1 MAGLFGTDGVRGVA
15 NKDLTVET
23 AFNLGRSAARILSQ
37 DDFTAPFIIGK
48 DTRVSGD
55 MLENALAAGICSSG
69 GNVLKI
75 GVMPTP
81 GIAYITRFL
90 QGTAGVVISASHNPV
105 EDNGIKFFG
114 GDGYKLSDTLEQ
126 KIEKLYYNNVE
137 VSMPTGADVG
147 MIDFFPNAPEKYV
160 EYAVNSVNMNLKGV
174 KVAVDCANG
183 AAFQVSPQAL
193 EALNA
198 EVIKINCS
206 PNGVNINQK
215 CGSTNPEELQ
225 KTVKE
230 TGADVGIA
238 HDGDADRVIMV
249 DEKGEI
255 VDGDKIMTAC
265 ALHMKESGLLK
276 NNTLVVT
283 IMSNMGLHI
292 ALKEKG
298 INVIE
303 TKVGDR
309 YVLEKMLQT
318 GAVLGGEQSG
328 HIIFLNHNTTGDG
341 LITALKVLE
350 LMAKKEKTLS
360 DIVACMEKMPQ
371 ILKNVKVY
379 DKASAVENPLFKDAL
394 EKAEKE
400 LGEKGRILVRP
411 SGTESLVRIMM
422 EGPDEEKLHSIAER
436 LSEKLL

>member
-1 MAGLFGTDGVRGVA
+1 MAGMFGTDGVRGVA
-15 NKDLTVET
+15 NEELTGEM
-23 AFNLGRSAARILSQ
+23 AFNLGKAAASILSQ
-37 DDFTAPFIIGK
+37 NDFTAPIIIGK
-48 DTRVSGD
+48 DTRISGD
-55 MLENALAAGICSSG
+55 MLENALAAGICSAG

-90 QGTAGVVISASHNPV
+90 KGTAGAVISASHNPI

-114 GDGYKLSDTLEQ
+114 RDGFKLSDTLEE
-126 KIEKLYYNNVE
+126 KIEELYYKNAE
-137 VSMPTGADVG
+137 LSLPTGADVG
-147 MIDFFPNAPEKYV
+147 KIEFFYHAANRYA
-160 EYAVNSVNMNLKGV
+160 EYAVSSIDVDLKGV
-174 KVAVDCANG
+174 KIVVDCANG

-206 PNGVNINQK
+206 PDGLNINQG
-215 CGSTNPEELQ
+215 CGSTNPDELQ
-225 KTVKE
+225 KAVIE
-230 TGADVGIA
+230 AGAHVGIA

-255 VDGDKIMTAC
+255 VDGDKIMAAC

-298 INVIE
+298 INILE

-309 YVLEKMLQT
+309 YVLEKMLEAD
-318 GAVLGGEQSG
+318 AVLGGEQSG

-350 LMAKKEKTLS
+350 LMIKKERSLS
-360 DIVACMEKMPQ
+360 EIASCMEKMPQ
-371 ILKNVKVY
+371 ILKNVKVN
-379 DKASAVENPLFKDAL
+379 DKLSAIEHPFFKDAI
-394 EKAEKE
+394 EKAQKE

-411 SGTESLVRIMM
+411 SGTEPLVRIMV
-422 EGPDEEKLHSIAER
+422 EGPNEEKLNNIAER
-436 LSEKLL
+436 LTEKLS